1 MRKEDRY
8 LQKRGGRWHYV
19 RRVPTACQAIDDRGF
34 VRVTLNTGSLEM
46 ARERR
51 NALEAADNQLWGL
64 LESVSEEPED
74 SARRARQLAERR
86 YQAARSRAM
95 SQGLVYAPAGELS
108 TLFAVDDILDRIST
122 LQRIDPGDARPAMR
136 AEAEAILGGVER
148 PSVSVTEAFEVY
160 CDEIAIGDLL
170 NKSPGQRK
178 LWRKTKLRAIN
189 YFVEVVGNKPMETL
203 TREDA
208 LKFYNWWADRLKPKK
223 GAQARGANTANR
235 DLGNLRLLY
244 REYFRHIGEE
254 TRPNPF
260 RNLAFK
266 ETIADKVPPFPDDWV
281 RTKILVPTALAGINE
296 QARLIAYALIETG
309 CRPSEIANLLP
320 EDIYLEAEVPHIR
333 IRPRKDR
340 EIKTGS
346 SIRDIPLVGVSLEAM
361 KRAPDGFPHY
371 RDRNDLLS
379 QSLVKTFRNRGL
391 MPTDKHV
398 IYSFRHSFEK
408 RMLEAG
414 LDYGLRCLLMGHA
427 TNRPAY
433 GDGGSL
439 AYRRKEL
446 LKIVHPVPEGL
457 LG

>member
-122 LQRIDPGDARPAMR
+122 LQRIDTGDARPAMR

-244 REYFRHIGEE
+244 REYF
-254 TRPNPF
+254 T
-260 RNLAFK
+260 
-266 ETIADKVPPFPDDWV
+266 
-281 RTKILVPTALAGINE
+281 
-296 QARLIAYALIETG
+296 
-309 CRPSEIANLLP
+309 P
-320 EDIYLEAEVPHIR
+320 E
-333 IRPRKDR
+333 
-340 EIKTGS
+340 
-346 SIRDIPLVGVSLEAM
+346 
-361 KRAPDGFPHY
+361 
-371 RDRNDLLS
+371 
-379 QSLVKTFRNRGL
+379 
-391 MPTDKHV
+391 
-398 IYSFRHSFEK
+398 
-408 RMLEAG
+408 
-414 LDYGLRCLLMGHA
+414 
-427 TNRPAY
+427 
-433 GDGGSL
+433 
-439 AYRRKEL
+439 
-446 LKIVHPVPEGL
+446 PVPQSRLQGNHSRQGAAL
-457 LG
+457 PG